1 MKLVIYVS
9 LLTIS
14 CYIFFYNGVLAFI
27 GAIASFFYFCLT
39 LCAKS
44 RFSYL
49 TFPVLV
55 LSALLTIIP
64 FGYKLKWF
72 GLISSVDIYSTAVDD
87 SAQTMFR
94 SCEPLRSTDY
104 DRFDKT
110 QKDTINYCGVQRL
123 SDISYISTGFL
134 GAISSTLYTEFS
146 LASALIV
153 TPARN
158 NKCLMLIDQ
167 FLKMC
172 PERKR
177 YYSSENLQML
187 RDFERKQ

>member
-1 MKLVIYVS
+1 MKLVIYV
-9 LLTIS
+9 LLLIVS

-27 GAIASFFYFCLT
+27 GAIASIFYFCLT
-39 LCAKS
+39 LRAHS

-55 LSALLTIIP
+55 LSVLLTIIP
-64 FGYKLKWF
+64 FGYKLKGF
-72 GLISSVDIYSTAVDD
+72 SFISSVDIYSTAVDD

-94 SCEPLRSTDY
+94 NCAPLRSTDY
-104 DRFDKT
+104 DRFDKM
-110 QKDTINYCGVQRL
+110 QNDTINYCGVQRL
-123 SDISYISTGFL
+123 SDISYISTGFM
-134 GAISSTLYTEFS
+134 GAINSTLYTEFS

-153 TPARN
+153 TPERN

-172 PERKR
+172 PERKQH
-177 YYSSENLQML
+177 YSSENLQML